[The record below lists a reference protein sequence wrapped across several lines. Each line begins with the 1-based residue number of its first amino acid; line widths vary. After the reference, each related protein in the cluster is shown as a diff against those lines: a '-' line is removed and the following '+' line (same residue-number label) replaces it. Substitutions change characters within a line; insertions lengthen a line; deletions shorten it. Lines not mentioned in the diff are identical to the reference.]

1 MADYKEKPFGVVIF
15 FERNKEGTFDSV
27 GQTQPL
33 RYIDA
38 LNVYANT
45 PNPASQLVGG
55 DTEEEAIEEVK
66 EMVKK
71 MHNLD
76 YVQEYV
82 HPYL

>member
-1 MADYKEKPFGVVIF
+1 MADYKAKPFGVVIF
-15 FERNKEGTFDSV
+15 FERNNDGTFDSV
-27 GQTQPL
+27 GQTLPL
-33 RYIDA
+33 RYMDA

-55 DTEEEAIEEVK
+55 DTKEEAIEQAK

-82 HPYL
+82 DPYL